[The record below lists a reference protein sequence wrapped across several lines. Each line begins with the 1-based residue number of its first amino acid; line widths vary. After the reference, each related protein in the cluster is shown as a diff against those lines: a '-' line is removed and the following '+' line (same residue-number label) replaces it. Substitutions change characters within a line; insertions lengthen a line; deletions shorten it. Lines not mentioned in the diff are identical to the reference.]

1 MAAAAT
7 PPPAPV
13 PPADALGRISPLWWL
28 AGLALLP
35 LSVVLAPSAYHALVG
50 LGWLEPDRLAFAK
63 VLRRCLLVPVAVIVL
78 GAMRPWRD
86 LGLAGMGLQRDR
98 LDRGLAAF
106 LLCVLAVVTLL
117 AVQVQLGWLR
127 LEVDDPPGKV
137 AWRIVKTLGT
147 GVVVGLL
154 EEWLFRAWLPRRLG
168 RRLAPGLAVALALLA
183 FAALHAFRPSNL
195 RVPVEP
201 TVAGAWEALG
211 LWLGTLVDPA
221 AFGASFLGLLLFGAL
236 LQALYRRTATL
247 WAPVG
252 VHAAAAWLVF
262 AYGGVTER
270 EPTPA
275 WAGTKALY
283 DGPLGWG
290 LLLLALVLVL
300 AWPRARAPGHSA
312 QRA

>member
-1 MAAAAT
+1 MADAAS
-7 PPPAPV
+7 PPPAPAR
-13 PPADALGRISPLWWL
+13 PAPAGERISPLWWL
-28 AGLALLP
+28 AGVALLP
-35 LSVVLAPSAYHALVG
+35 LAVVLAPSVYHLLVG

-78 GAMRPWRD
+78 GALRPWRD
-86 LGLAGMGLQRDR
+86 VGLSGMGLERAR
-98 LDRGLAAF
+98 VDRGLRAF

-127 LEVDDPPGKV
+127 LEVNDPPAKV
-137 AWRIVKTLGT
+137 AWRIAKTLGT
-147 GVVVGLL
+147 GVVVGVL

-168 RRLAPGLAVALALLA
+168 RRMAPALATGLALLA
-183 FAALHAFRPSNL
+183 FAALHAFRPSHL
-195 RVPVEP
+195 REAVEP
-201 TVAGAWEALG
+201 SVAGAWQALG

-236 LQALYRRTATL
+236 LQSLYRRTGTL
-247 WAPVG
+247 WAPIG

-270 EPTPA
+270 QATPA
-275 WAGTKALY
+275 WAGSKALY

-290 LLLLALVLVL
+290 LLLLALVLVR
-300 AWPRARAPGHSA
+300 AWPRR
-312 QRA
+312 R